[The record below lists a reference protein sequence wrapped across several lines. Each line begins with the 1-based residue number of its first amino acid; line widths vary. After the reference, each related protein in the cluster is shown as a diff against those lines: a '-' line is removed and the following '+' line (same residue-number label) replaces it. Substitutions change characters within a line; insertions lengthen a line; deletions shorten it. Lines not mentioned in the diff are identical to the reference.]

1 MAIKK
6 DYESWTAS
14 LRPGSEELE
23 DLDSFAED
31 MGMTRQEATRQ
42 ILIMWSRA
50 RRGKLASTYGFFAGP
65 MYPMSTPQPVAMESP
80 RPEATNKTKTNGRAA
95 AAGITFDDDDE

>member
-6 DYESWTAS
+6 DYTPWTAS

-23 DLDSFAED
+23 DLDNFAED

-65 MYPMSTPQPVAMESP
+65 MYPMNAPQPVAMETP
-80 RPEATNKTKTNGRAA
+80 VTPTKKPKTNGVKA
-95 AAGITFDDDDE
+95 AAGLNFDDDDE